1 MTSRSIRPPVLP
13 SLLREP
19 DSTSPFNDHPATGE
33 ITIQVGDLIARKQA
47 LMLPTND
54 TGSVII
60 QKNAENKYLL
70 RNKNSSFR
78 TLPDLLSLFFLLNI
92 SRPPRGYARTKKV
105 LHTLPEISPR
115 KIARNKP

>member
-1 MTSRSIRPPVLP
+1 MT
-13 SLLREP
+13 
-19 DSTSPFNDHPATGE
+19 TWATGE
-33 ITIQVGDLIARKQA
+33 MTIQVGDLIVRKQA

-60 QKNAENKYLL
+60 QKNAGKKKSP
-70 RNKNSSFR
+70 RSVIF
-78 TLPDLLSLFFLLNI
+78 LFSTNYF
-92 SRPPRGYARTKKV
+92 STPPGYVKTKKV